1 MCTQLNLRNNE
12 LEDLAPVAAALR
24 ANTTLRSLH
33 LGNNSWAQS
42 GVAELGRAIQ
52 TNTTLKVCYRPR
64 PCYTPLSVLHL
75 PALLQPLQ
83 VLVLERTPLTLD
95 TLRGEKEAAAGLE
108 KAFGRARRAA
118 KTRRRRSSRSSG
130 ASGSDSDEDESDEED
145 EEDEEDEDDEDDEE
159 KAPLDPRFLNLP
171 EAWGEL
177 GAMDV
182 VIVGMMLSVNKTVQ
196 TLSLSGASIEAPG
209 VAALA
214 KSLAQHPTLEHLD
227 LSVCSSGRLEPQ
239 D

>member
-1 MCTQLNLRNNE
+1 M
-12 LEDLAPVAAALR
+12 
-24 ANTTLRSLH
+24 
-33 LGNNSWAQS
+33 
-42 GVAELGRAIQ
+42 GRR
-52 TNTTLKVCYRPR
+52 K
-64 PCYTPLSVLHL
+64 
-75 PALLQPLQ
+75 
-83 VLVLERTPLTLD
+83 
-95 TLRGEKEAAAGLE
+95 
-108 KAFGRARRAA
+108 
-118 KTRRRRSSRSSG
+118 
-130 ASGSDSDEDESDEED
+130 EED
-145 EEDEEDEDDEDDEE
+145 EEEEDEEEEDEEE

-214 KSLAQHPTLEHLD
+214 KSLAQHPTLVHLD